1 MCHKSGNG
9 ANARTNRLICPSVR
23 GSQLTLLPSADFN
36 QVVKQASAQPA
47 PECKWQRLRKKLCW
61 RPARRKID
69 LAASLWKVCLCFI
82 IHLCY
87 QRPFRQLFVIEWKP
101 HLSSRIISSCHLLLL
116 SMFPS
121 LPPSQPFLF
130 FVIAANSIASNT
142 DASFDCFSSQHPT
155 GLAYVR
161 GKKNCIIYSWFIY
174 LLIESSEYLI
184 KRVETLVLNVSA
196 IHPAIARSAS
206 MSSLAL
212 LKQTINHWAAS

>member
-121 LPPSQPFLF
+121 LPPSLTTLLVFRYRCQLDRFQYWCQLRLF
-130 FVIAANSIASNT
+130 F
-142 DASFDCFSSQHPT
+142 QPT
-155 GLAYVR
+155 SYRVGIRPRKEKLHH
-161 GKKNCIIYSWFIY
+161 ILLIY
-174 LLIESSEYLI
+174 LFIDWI
-184 KRVETLVLNVSA
+184 
-196 IHPAIARSAS
+196 
-206 MSSLAL
+206 
-212 LKQTINHWAAS
+212 